1 MEGEGWLMPADLEAH
16 LLRKSVGT
24 MAGHRDR
31 CAACSRTPL
40 PGELLY
46 VLESAAAVCAL
57 CRATLSGSV
66 RDSARTERV
75 PAGER
80 RLAVRTLAA

>member
-1 MEGEGWLMPADLEAH
+1 MPSDLEAH
-16 LLRKSVGT
+16 LLRKSVGN
-24 MAGHRDR
+24 MAGHRER

-57 CRATLSGSV
+57 CRPTLSGSA
-66 RDSARTERV
+66 RESARAERV
-75 PAGER
+75 RAGER
-80 RLAVRTLAA
+80 RLAVRPLAA